1 MTYAHANFDV
11 AMANGLG
18 DAFYRKYSN
27 LTLTLA
33 SRSQNIAQ
41 HPLHNVTYAPAKFEI
56 AK

>member
-18 DAFYRKYSN
+18 DAFNRKYSN